1 MCHCGA
7 GKYSDTISNSIWML
21 NEIKLDQNKNR
32 HAQRCGQDDVGK
44 KHSYKIIVLVVI
56 YMRKCEI
63 K

>member
-7 GKYSDTISNSIWML
+7 GKYSDTVSNSIWML

-44 KHSYKIIVLVVI
+44 NIH
-56 YMRKCEI
+56 I
-63 K
+63 KSLFLLLYICVNVR